1 MKNLSFNIALSG
13 ILSAVCLLM
22 MFLVAVFPFF
32 LYVFPMIC
40 GLIVYMI
47 YYECGLKS
55 AVASY
60 FCISILSL
68 LISPDKESALLFMTF
83 FGYYA
88 FAKVYI
94 ERMMSKL
101 LKLIIKLA
109 VFNLSIL
116 GTYFLLINVFALV
129 PIEDFTG
136 DFGEAMIWGFL
147 LIANFVFL
155 LYDLALRNVMIL
167 YKVKLRKLFFKRAR

>member
-1 MKNLSFNIALSG
+1 MKKLSFNIALSG
-13 ILSAVCLLM
+13 ILSAICLLM

-40 GLIVYMI
+40 GLIIYMI

-101 LKLIIKLA
+101 LKEYMKNAKYSTANVTIDI
-109 VFNLSIL
+109 NPLS
-116 GTYFLLINVFALV
+116 
-129 PIEDFTG
+129 
-136 DFGEAMIWGFL
+136 
-147 LIANFVFL
+147 
-155 LYDLALRNVMIL
+155 
-167 YKVKLRKLFFKRAR
+167 